1 MKAYVH
7 ANHYISKNLK
17 EALTKISIGK
27 DDTLRSKLYIEL
39 SEKLV

>member
-7 ANHYISKNLK
+7 ANHYISKNLR

-27 DDTLRSKLYIEL
+27 DDALRNKLYIEL
-39 SEKLV
+39 S